1 MLSYRTFFA
10 RYTGATPEDVIQ
22 AIYADSKAG
31 TGMSFEEWWEYQGDV
46 WSLKYGIKIP
56 KRDEPDASRKL
67 LDILID
73 VGALE
78 VEAD

>member
-10 RYTGATPEDVIQ
+10 QYKGATPEEVVQ
-22 AIYADSKAG
+22 AIYADAKEG
-31 TGMSFEEWWEYQGDV
+31 TGMSFREWWQYQGDL
-46 WSLKYGIKIP
+46 WSTKYDKKIP
-56 KRDEPDASRKL
+56 AADSPDAARQL

-78 VEAD
+78 VEDA